1 VKAITLLGSTGSIG
15 TQTLDIVA
23 QYPDRF
29 RIVGLAAG
37 RNVEMLAAQI
47 RSFRPSIA
55 AICEEN
61 KLSELQ
67 AAIADLDYQPIL
79 LAGEAGI
86 VEVARYGDAQT
97 VVTGIVGC
105 AGLLPTIAA
114 IEAGKDIALANKET
128 LIAGGPVVLPLVEK
142 HGVKLLPADSEHS
155 AIFQCLQG
163 VPKDGLRKILL
174 TASGGAFR
182 DLPVEKLAQVKVA
195 DALKHPNWSMGRKI
209 TIDSATLMNKGLEVI
224 EAHFL
229 FGVEYDRIE
238 IVIHPQSIIHS
249 LIELQDTSVLAQL
262 GWPDMRLPLLYA
274 LSWPERIYTDWERL
288 DLVKA
293 GNLTFKAP
301 DREKYPCMQLA
312 DAAGRAGGSMPA
324 VLNAAN
330 EQAVALFLDEKI
342 EFLDIPRCIEWVCD
356 RHRADNCS
364 NPSLD
369 DIVAA
374 DRWARQE
381 VLAASKLIIQRNPNI
396 SLIPTP
402 KANAKDFHN
411 GGIEKTQQND
421 YTGAIEEFNQAL
433 RINPNSVDTYIA
445 RGVARLKRGDTH
457 GAIADYNQ
465 AIQLDPNNSK
475 AYYNRGNAHRKLGNN
490 HRAIAD
496 YNQAIKIDP
505 NYAAAYHNRGRAKH
519 ELSNRQ
525 EAIEDLEKAV
535 DQFFAQGDIANYERA
550 IDVLDNLRK
559 YQWLL

>member
-1 VKAITLLGSTGSIG
+1 MSVNPEAIVKAITLVGSTGSIG

-23 QYPDRF
+23 QYPDQF

-37 RNVEMLAAQI
+37 NNVEMLAAQI
-47 RSFRPSIA
+47 RQFQPKIA
-55 AICEEN
+55 AICSEE
-61 KLSELQ
+61 KLPALQ
-67 AAIADLDYQPIL
+67 AAIKDLDPQPIL
-79 LAGEAGI
+79 LAGEAGVI
-86 VEVARYGDAQT
+86 EVARYGEAQT

-163 VPKDGLRKILL
+163 VPKAGLRRILL

-182 DLPVEKLAQVKVA
+182 DCDVEKLAEVTVA

-209 TIDSATLMNKGLEVI
+209 TVDSATLMNKGLEVI

-229 FGVEYDRIE
+229 FGLDYDDID

-274 LSWPERIYTDWERL
+274 LSWPDRIYTDWERL

-293 GNLTFKAP
+293 GNLTFREP
-301 DREKYPCMQLA
+301 DHQKYPCMRLA
-312 DAAGRAGGSMPA
+312 YAVGRAGGSMPA

-330 EQAVALFLDEKI
+330 EQAVALFLEEKI
-342 EFLDIPRCIEWVCD
+342 RFLDIPRCIELVCD
-356 RHRADNCS
+356 RHQNDNCA

-374 DRWARQE
+374 DKWARQE
-381 VLAASKLIIQRNPNI
+381 VLIATEKLQTQSRII
-396 SLIPTP
+396 SL
-402 KANAKDFHN
+402 
-411 GGIEKTQQND
+411 
-421 YTGAIEEFNQAL
+421 
-433 RINPNSVDTYIA
+433 R
-445 RGVARLKRGDTH
+445 
-457 GAIADYNQ
+457 
-465 AIQLDPNNSK
+465 
-475 AYYNRGNAHRKLGNN
+475 
-490 HRAIAD
+490 
-496 YNQAIKIDP
+496 
-505 NYAAAYHNRGRAKH
+505 
-519 ELSNRQ
+519 
-525 EAIEDLEKAV
+525 
-535 DQFFAQGDIANYERA
+535 
-550 IDVLDNLRK
+550 
-559 YQWLL
+559 